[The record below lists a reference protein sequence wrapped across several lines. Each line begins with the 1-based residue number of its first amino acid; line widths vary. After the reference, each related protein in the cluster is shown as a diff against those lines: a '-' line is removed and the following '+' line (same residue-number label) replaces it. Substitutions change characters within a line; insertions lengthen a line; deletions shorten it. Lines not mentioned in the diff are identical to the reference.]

1 MKNKFRIKKGDT
13 VMVISG
19 DEKGKKGKILSV
31 LPDENRIIVEG
42 VNFVR
47 RHTKQ
52 RSAREPGG
60 ILEKEAPIH
69 ISNAMLICP
78 KCGEP
83 TRVGKTKLTEGGW
96 VRYCKNC
103 QEIFD

>member
-1 MKNKFRIKKGDT
+1 MAKLNIKKGDT
-13 VMVISG
+13 VLVISG
-19 DEKGKKGKILSV
+19 NEKGKKGKVLSV
-31 LPDENRIIVEG
+31 IPKERRVIVEG

-60 ILEKEAPIH
+60 IIEKEAPIN
-69 ISNAMLICP
+69 ISNVMLVCP

-83 TRVGKTKLTEGGW
+83 TRVGRTKLTEGGW
-96 VRYCKNC
+96 VRYCKKC
-103 QEIFD
+103 QEIID

>member
-1 MKNKFRIKKGDT
+1 MKTRIKKNDV

-19 DEKGKKGKILSV
+19 NEKGKKGKVLSV
-31 LPDENRIIVEG
+31 FPDENRVIVEG

-52 RSAREPGG
+52 RSVREPGG
-60 ILEKEAPIH
+60 ILEKEASIH
-69 ISNAMLICP
+69 ISAVMLICP

-83 TRVGKTKLTEGGW
+83 TRIGKTKLAEGGW

-103 QEIFD
+103 QEILD